1 MNIVIVGASGRIGGK
16 VAERLSSNHDL
27 IRVGARTGDLLCDY
41 TDPTSISRLFEQ
53 TGSFDALIAVVGGDS
68 VFKGYRDLVDE
79 DYRFGFERKFLGQV
93 RLVRIAERFV
103 RDKGSFTLSSGFL
116 SHYPNQASIATG
128 PLNAAVD
135 TFVQSTAPLLPRN
148 LRLNVVSPA
157 PVVEPGQ
164 ERRGLIT
171 ADQAAEAYVS
181 AVESDFTGRVLR
193 VWGGLPVHRE

>member
-135 TFVQSTAPLLPRN
+135 TFVQSTAPLASAQPAAQRRKPCAGRRAGKGTAGADHRGSGGGS
-148 LRLNVVSPA
+148 LR
-157 PVVEPGQ
+157 ECG
-164 ERRGLIT
+164 
-171 ADQAAEAYVS
+171 
-181 AVESDFTGRVLR
+181 
-193 VWGGLPVHRE
+193 